1 MTPESWV
8 AGLPAAAGT
17 GSAAAPTADIDDA
30 GPPPTQ
36 QRDGRRG
43 LGRGL
48 GRGLWWRCAG
58 AAAAG
63 GLLYLSFPP
72 RPLWWLAPLGFTLLA
87 VVLTGRRA
95 RAGLGYG
102 LLAGLGLFVPLL
114 SWTGEYVGP
123 LPWLVLA
130 VLQAGFVAA
139 AGAGIAVVSRLS
151 GWPLWAAGVWVA
163 GEAARSRVPFGGFPW
178 GRVAF
183 GQADGVFAPLA
194 AFGGPA
200 LIGFAV
206 ALTGFGLAA
215 LLLPLAGLS
224 LAGQPRRIDTISP
237 ARLRSAAWVLVPVV
251 AGLGASSL
259 VDAARPTDRLV
270 TVAVVQGNVPRLGL
284 DFNAQRAAVLGNHV
298 RRTEELAA
306 DVTAGRVA
314 RPELVIWPE
323 NSADIDPL
331 RNPDAAAAIDRAVAA
346 IGVPV
351 LVGAVESPPVG
362 GLRNTAIRWEPGA
375 GPTGTYVKR
384 RIQPFGE
391 YMPLRSVVR
400 LFSDKVD
407 RVQRDFTPGTEAT
420 VLRMGP
426 AAVGITTCYEVA
438 FDDTVTDTVRGG
450 AQLLAV
456 PANNATFGR
465 TEMTYQQLAQSR
477 IRAIEHGRTVL
488 VAATSGVS
496 AVIAPD
502 GTVTQQ
508 TGQFT
513 ADALV
518 ARVAL
523 RSTSTPATMLGGAVE
538 WTLTAL
544 GAGAALAAATRAAI
558 RRRSRTTA

>member
-1 MTPESWV
+1 M
-8 AGLPAAAGT
+8 
-17 GSAAAPTADIDDA
+17 
-30 GPPPTQ
+30 
-36 QRDGRRG
+36 
-43 LGRGL
+43 
-48 GRGLWWRCAG
+48 
-58 AAAAG
+58 
-63 GLLYLSFPP
+63 LYLSFPP
-72 RPLWWLAPLGFTLLA
+72 RPLWWLAPLGFALLA
-87 VVLTGRRA
+87 VVLAGRRA

-114 SWTGEYVGP
+114 SWTGEYVGS

-139 AGAGIAVVSRLS
+139 AGAGIVVVSRLPS
-151 GWPLWAAGVWVA
+151 WPLWAAGVWVA

-194 AFGGPA
+194 ALGGPA

-215 LLLPLAGLS
+215 LLLPLIGLS
-224 LAGQPRRIDTISP
+224 LAGQPRWVDTIS
-237 ARLRSAAWVLVPVV
+237 AAMRRAAVWVLVPVV
-251 AGLGASSL
+251 AGLVASPL

-306 DVTAGRVA
+306 DVLAGRVA

-351 LVGAVESPPVG
+351 LIGAVESPPVG
-362 GLRNTAIRWEPGA
+362 GLRNTAIRWEPGV

-391 YMPLRSVVR
+391 YMPMRSVVR
-400 LFSDKVD
+400 LFSDEVD
-407 RVQRDFTPGTEAT
+407 RVQRDFTPGSQAT
-420 VLRMGP
+420 VLQMGP
-426 AAVGITTCYEVA
+426 AAVGIATCYEVA
-438 FDDTVTDTVRGG
+438 FDDTVADTVRGG

-496 AVIAPD
+496 AVITPD
-502 GTVTQQ
+502 GVVQQQ

-513 ADALV
+513 PAALV
-518 ARVAL
+518 AQVPL
-523 RSTSTPATMLGGAVE
+523 RSTTTPATALGGSVEALLVAV
-538 WTLTAL
+538 
-544 GAGAALAAATRAAI
+544 GAGAVLAAAVRSTA
-558 RRRSRTTA
+558 RRGRDARLGRGPRWA

>member
-1 MTPESWV
+1 MPESWV
-8 AGLPAAAGT
+8 AARSTAAGA
-17 GSAAAPTADIDDA
+17 GSAARSTTAARDA
-30 GPPPTQ
+30 GRSPVGWLG
-36 QRDGRRG
+36 GRRAM
-43 LGRGL
+43 
-48 GRGLWWRCAG
+48 WWRCAG
-58 AAAAG
+58 AVAAG

-72 RPLWWLAPLGFTLLA
+72 RPLWWLAALGFTLLG
-87 VVLTGRRA
+87 VVLAGRRA

-114 SWTGEYVGP
+114 SWTGAYVGP

-139 AGAGIAVVSRLS
+139 AGAGIAAVSRLP
-151 GWPLWAAGVWVA
+151 GWPLGAAAVWVA

-183 GQADGVFAPLA
+183 GQPDGVFAPLA
-194 AFGGPA
+194 ALGGPA

-206 ALTGFGLAA
+206 ALAGFGLTA
-215 LLLPLAGLS
+215 LVLS
-224 LAGQPRRIDTISP
+224 LAGRPRRVRARTLRP
-237 ARLRSAAWVLVPVV
+237 AVWVLVPVV
-251 AGLGASSL
+251 AGLVASPL
-259 VDAARPTDRLV
+259 VDAARPGDRLV

-298 RRTEELAA
+298 RRTEQLAA
-306 DVTAGRVA
+306 DVAAGRVA

-351 LVGAVESPPVG
+351 LIGAVESPPVG
-362 GLRNTAIRWEPGA
+362 GLRNTAIRWEPGV

-391 YMPLRSVVR
+391 YMPMRSVVR

-420 VLRMGP
+420 VLQMGP
-426 AAVGITTCYEVA
+426 AAVGIATCYEVA

-496 AVIAPD
+496 AIITPD
-502 GTVTQQ
+502 GTVQQQ

-513 ADALV
+513 PDALV
-518 ARVAL
+518 AQIPL
-523 RSTSTPATMLGGAVE
+523 RSTATPATALGGGVEAV
-538 WTLTAL
+538 LAAL
-544 GAGAALAAATRAAI
+544 GAAAVLVAAALPSTLHVGAARVRI
-558 RRRSRTTA
+558 RRGRCWRV

>member
-1 MTPESWV
+1 MPESWV
-8 AGLPAAAGT
+8 AALPAAVGT
-17 GSAAAPTADIDDA
+17 GPILPSTTAR
-30 GPPPTQ
+30 GVERPPAR
-36 QRDGRRG
+36 QRGARY
-43 LGRGL
+43 
-48 GRGLWWRCAG
+48 GLWWPCAA

-72 RPLWWLAPLGFTLLA
+72 RPLWWLAPLGFAVLG
-87 VVLTGRRA
+87 VVLAGRRA

-114 SWTGEYVGP
+114 SWTGAYVGP

-130 VLQAGFVAA
+130 VLQAWFVAA
-139 AGAGIAVVSRLS
+139 AGAGIAAVSRLP

-183 GQADGVFAPLA
+183 GQPDGVFAPLA
-194 AFGGPA
+194 ALGGPA

-206 ALTGFGLAA
+206 ALAGFGLAT
-215 LLLPLAGLS
+215 LVLPLA
-224 LAGQPRRIDTISP
+224 ARPRRP
-237 ARLRSAAWVLVPVV
+237 ARRTLRAAVWLLVAVV
-251 AGLGASSL
+251 AGLAASPL
-259 VDAARPTDRLV
+259 VDAARPGDRLV

-298 RRTEELAA
+298 RRTEQLAA
-306 DVTAGRVA
+306 DVAAGRVA
-314 RPELVIWPE
+314 PPELVIWPE

-351 LVGAVESPPVG
+351 LIGAVESPPVG
-362 GLRNTAIRWEPGA
+362 GLRNTAIRWEPGV

-391 YMPLRSVVR
+391 YIPMRSVVR

-420 VLRMGP
+420 VLQMGP
-426 AAVGITTCYEVA
+426 AAVGIATCYEVA

-496 AVIAPD
+496 AIITPD
-502 GTVTQQ
+502 GTVQQQ

-513 ADALV
+513 PDALV
-518 ARVAL
+518 AQVPL
-523 RSTSTPATMLGGAVE
+523 RSTTTPATGLGGVVEAV
-538 WTLTAL
+538 
-544 GAGAALAAATRAAI
+544 LAAIGAVAVVVAAVLAVAARATI
-558 RRRSRTTA
+558 RRDQGGRGRGRGRWA